1 MQQHLANVTK
11 YKNQITGLRNKKTS
25 AKEELR
31 GKEGFGKYVKDTY
44 SSIYGDT
51 KALADKLQS
60 MTPETADK
68 LYQDTTSV
76 SSTSPDYYRRGHFI
90 RDQWALRYETLGQD
104 LDTEGRILIDENA

>member
-1 MQQHLANVTK
+1 MANVTK
-11 YKNQITGLRNKKTS
+11 YQQQINDLRNKKTS
-25 AKEELR
+25 AKEQLR
-31 GKEGFGKYVKDTY
+31 GKDGKEGFGKYVKDTY

-51 KALADKLQS
+51 KALADKLQK

-68 LYQDTTSV
+68 LYQDVTNAN
-76 SSTSPDYYRRGHFI
+76 STSPDYYRRGHFI